1 MATTNSAKQWLTELR
16 IAQHEFLYNPR
27 VKSGSAEWEAVLT
40 PPIVPAVLLCNDANM
55 PTG

>member
-1 MATTNSAKQWLTELR
+1 MARTNSAKQWLTELR
-16 IAQHEFLYNPR
+16 IEQQESLYNPR

-40 PPIVPAVLLCNDANM
+40 PPIVPAVLLCNDTNM